1 VKKRYWFLIIL
12 GVVVIAAGLYLLNQQ
27 RVAKF
32 FTMPTTANEPG
43 LMLHGNYF
51 ASSLVT
57 PKKLDF
63 VIFNFNHEMWGD
75 GEWVFRLIAEAG
87 DTIQIKD
94 AITFVNGVNIDAQ
107 LKLKHSFLLNNKE
120 FQIMQSLGYDHDSY
134 AISNTQYITHLPD
147 SLAMSHGFLSAMKDS
162 SEVDDA
168 IEKVYGHPWNS
179 DQFGPYI
186 IPEDSFFVLGDNRHN
201 AMDSRFIGVIRVSEI
216 VGVIK

>member
-1 VKKRYWFLIIL
+1 VKKGYWVIIIL
-12 GVVVIAAGLYLLNQQ
+12 GVVVIAAGLYVFSQQ
-27 RVAKF
+27 RLAKF

-51 ASSLVT
+51 ASSLIQ

-63 VIFNFNHEMWGD
+63 VVFNFNHEVWGE

-94 AITFVNGVNIDAQ
+94 AITFVNGVNIDAN
-107 LKLKHSFLLNNKE
+107 LNLKHSYLLSNKE
-120 FQIMQSLGYDHDSY
+120 NQIVRNLGFDYDSY
-134 AISNTQYITHLPD
+134 AISNTQHIAHLTD
-147 SLAMSHGFLSAMKDS
+147 SLALKHDFTSVMKNGD
-162 SEVDDA
+162 EIDDQ
-168 IEKVYGHPWNS
+168 IQMVYDEPWNA

-186 IPEDSFFVLGDNRHN
+186 IPDDSFFVLGDNRHN
-201 AMDSRFIGVIRVSEI
+201 AMDSRYIGVIQISEI